1 MEQHFW
7 KNRYETKQTGWNIGS
22 VSPPIAAYLEQLT
35 NKEISILI
43 PGAGIGHEANFAFEN
58 GFHHVYPLDFVS
70 ESKQHFLD
78 LFPHFPADHYLL
90 GDFFALNQS
99 FDLILEQTFFCAI
112 HPSRRKEYV
121 EKMHSILKPNGKLV
135 GVLFD
140 REFES
145 GPPFGGNRAEY
156 EALFSSHFQ
165 IETMESCY
173 NSIPPRIGSELF
185 VILSP
190 RGI

>member
-145 GPPFGGNRAEY
+145 GPPFGGNRVEY

>member
-145 GPPFGGNRAEY
+145 GPPFGGSRAEY

>member
-7 KNRYETKQTGWNIGS
+7 KNRYENNQTGWNIGS
-22 VSPPIAAYLEQLT
+22 VSPPLATYLEQVT

-43 PGAGIGHEANFAFEN
+43 PGAGIGHEANFAFES
-58 GFHHVYPLDFVS
+58 GFKEVFPLDFVP
-70 ESKQHFLD
+70 ESKQHFLE
-78 LFPHFPADHYLL
+78 LFPHFPANQYLL
-90 GDFFALNQS
+90 GDFFDLGQS

-135 GVLFD
+135 GVLFN

-145 GPPFGGNRAEY
+145 GPPFGGSMKEY

-165 IETMESCY
+165 IEKMETCY
-173 NSIPPRIGSELF
+173 NSILPRQGSEVF
-185 VILSP
+185 VILTP
-190 RGI
+190 RKA